1 MLLSNFT
8 GTLTQRMREFFPKL
22 KHSNFLSVYFF
33 FMEAW
38 LQLVGFGFMYVRGRE
53 LTIAFRSTV
62 ALALAPAPAPPDG
75 RKTAPMILS
84 DVKFPNIQW

>member
-1 MLLSNFT
+1 MVAA
-8 GTLTQRMREFFPKL
+8 RRIRI
-22 KHSNFLSVYFF
+22 
-33 FMEAW
+33 
-38 LQLVGFGFMYVRGRE
+38 YVRTGRE